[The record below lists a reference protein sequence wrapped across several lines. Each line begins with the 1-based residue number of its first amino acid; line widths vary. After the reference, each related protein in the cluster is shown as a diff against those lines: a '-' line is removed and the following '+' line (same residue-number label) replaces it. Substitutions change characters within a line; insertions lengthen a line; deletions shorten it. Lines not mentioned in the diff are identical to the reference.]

1 MRKSIFLFF
10 FTLTSFMLNA
20 QCVIDTT
27 VFVGRKYA
35 FPDTMPCAIN
45 GQLYDTTVQV
55 KLPRN
60 VTANE
65 FFPSYPAIPIRVDS
79 VLIDSITNL
88 PDSLEWSLNPSSRK
102 IYAPGYACFGVYG
115 KTSADTGTYNVGVWG
130 TIWFNVLNK
139 DTFQKGDFA
148 AVFPVSIKVINQGD
162 DCYGSRTIG
171 VGIETLEDDFATVYP
186 NPFDSEISIDMK
198 SENSVDLL
206 LTDALGKV
214 IYKTSFK
221 DKSFKISTD
230 NFPLGYY
237 VLTLKTLNST
247 YSKSIVK
254 AK

>member
-1 MRKSIFLFF
+1 MRKIVFLSLFLF
-10 FTLTSFMLNA
+10 SVIISGA
-20 QCVIDTT
+20 QCIVDTT

-88 PDSLEWSLNPSSRK
+88 PDSLGWTLNPSSRK

-148 AVFPVSIKVINQGD
+148 AVFPVRIKVINQGE
-162 DCYGSRTIG
+162 DCYGSSTNG
-171 VGIETLEDDFATVYP
+171 VGIEAPIEDIATMYP
-186 NPFDSEISIDMK
+186 NPFDNEIKIDLK
-198 SENSVDLL
+198 QETNVDLL

-214 IYKTSFK
+214 IFETKFK
-221 DKSFKISTD
+221 DKSFTISTD
-230 NFPLGYY
+230 DFPPGYY
-237 VLTLKTLNST
+237 ILILKTSNRT